1 MSGLSGR
8 RYTEYNFIL
17 NFEESSHCTSLLDSR
32 QKHMKFLMVTCTPKY
47 TAWTTA
53 FILGI
58 SIFVWWYFTG
68 FIFISL
74 SSAIFNISM
83 LTCHQFSKPGAQIT
97 RSFNNTGL
105 LAFLLLIFKNLENWE
120 QILSWVCDC
129 KTNIFSSIRTIFFF
143 FFYNLQ
149 WLSHN
154 RFCFSVLGLC

>member
-32 QKHMKFLMVTCTPKY
+32 QKHMKFLMATCTPKY

-74 SSAIFNISM
+74 TPVIFNISM
-83 LTCHQFSKPGAQIT
+83 LTCHQFSKLWAQIT
-97 RSFNNTGL
+97 HSFNNTGL

-143 FFYNLQ
+143 LQ
-149 WLSHN
+149 LTVA
-154 RFCFSVLGLC
+154 FTQ